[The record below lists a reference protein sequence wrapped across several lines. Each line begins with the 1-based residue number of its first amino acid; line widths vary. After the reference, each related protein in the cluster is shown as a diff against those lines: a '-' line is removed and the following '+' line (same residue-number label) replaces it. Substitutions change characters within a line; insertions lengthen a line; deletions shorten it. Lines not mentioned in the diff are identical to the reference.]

1 MHPLTPNLTEL
12 SMEELQSKYNELTK
26 KISQCQ
32 RMGNSTLMNQLFML
46 IEDYRAEIAVRNQK
60 IYDDINKNP
69 NFKNIID
76 IN

>member
-1 MHPLTPNLTEL
+1 
-12 SMEELQSKYNELTK
+12 MEELQSKYNELTK

-32 RMGNSTLMNQLFML
+32 RMGNGTLMNQLFML

-76 IN
+76 VS

>member
-1 MHPLTPNLTEL
+1 
-12 SMEELQSKYNELTK
+12 MEELQSKYNELTK

-32 RMGNSTLMNQLFML
+32 RMGNSELMNQLFMI
-46 IEDYRAEIAVRNQK
+46 IEDYRAEISVRNQK

-76 IN
+76 IS